1 MTVTAPRPRL
11 SADFWKYFAGQ
22 TISSLGDSV
31 TLFAL
36 PLIVFKLTG
45 SAVNLALTTAAEFVP
60 YLLFG
65 LVIGA
70 WMDRVD
76 RKRMMM
82 LTAVARAAVIATI
95 PLLDLAGALNV
106 WWIYAVGFVSSTL
119 AIAFDSGEFA
129 AIPSL
134 VAADDL
140 VTANG
145 RVQASNH
152 ATQVIGPILAGGLV
166 AFLPITTLFALDS
179 LTFIASAVALS
190 LVSRRFNTDDG
201 DERDPS
207 TIWQDVADGLR
218 YVLRHPLLR
227 NISLMMALINFFGAT
242 TYTQLVLFAK
252 ERLDAAD
259 AQVGLLFSAGS
270 AGIVLWSLAAGPL
283 RRRWTFSTV
292 ALGALMADGLF
303 TVLFALNRSYLL
315 ALLLWAMVMGVGLM
329 FNINTGALRQEIVP
343 NHMLGRVISIAGVL
357 AWSAIPLG
365 AIASGFAVEATGNVA
380 LIYAIVGAA
389 IFTIAFAF
397 RFSPLGHAEDY
408 LEEKQETEAEP
419 APLVP

>member
-1 MTVTAPRPRL
+1 MSVAAERPRL

-45 SAVNLALTTAAEFVP
+45 SPVNLALTTAAGFVP

-82 LTAVARAAVIATI
+82 LTALARAAVIAAL
-95 PLLDLAGALNV
+95 PVLDLAGMLNV
-106 WWIYAVGFVSSTL
+106 WWIYAAGFLSSTL
-119 AIAFDSGEFA
+119 AIAFDAGEFA

-152 ATQVIGPILAGGLV
+152 ATRIIGPMLAGALV
-166 AFLPITTLFALDS
+166 AFMPITTLFALDS
-179 LTFIASAVALS
+179 LTFVASAIALS
-190 LVSRRFNTDDG
+190 FVSRRFNVDD
-201 DERDPS
+201 DEQRDPS
-207 TIWQDVADGLR
+207 TIWHDVVEGLR
-218 YVLRHPLLR
+218 YVLHHPVLR
-227 NISLMMALINFFGAT
+227 NISIMMALINFFGAT

-252 ERLDAAD
+252 ERLDATD
-259 AQVGLLFSAGS
+259 AQVSLLFSAGS

-283 RRRWTFSTV
+283 HRRWTFSTV
-292 ALGALMADGLF
+292 ALGALMLDGAL
-303 TVLFALNRSYLL
+303 TVVFALNRSYLL
-315 ALLLWAMVMGVGLM
+315 SLLLWAMVMGVGLM
-329 FNINTGALRQEIVP
+329 FNINTGALRQQIVP

-365 AIASGFAVEATGNVA
+365 AIAGGFAVKATGSVA

-389 IFTIAFAF
+389 VFTIAFAF
-397 RFSPLGHAEDY
+397 RFGPLGHAEDY
-408 LEEKQETEAEP
+408 LAATEPTETEP
-419 APLVP
+419 ATVAP